1 MIMGREI
8 RFGSRESDLAVIQ
21 ARLVMEGIAR
31 VHPELRLTLITMKT
45 RGDLHPEIPLE
56 DNGDPER
63 NQGKALFTGVL
74 EEALLRGE
82 VDLCV
87 HSLKDMAEKVNPDL
101 PVAALTKRGDPRD
114 MLVLPRTEPFS
125 TEPLSQNLPRIFSA
139 LRAGS
144 LPVGCGSA
152 RRRIQLLLL
161 APGLLTAPIRGNVPT
176 RLAKM
181 DGGAY
186 GALVL
191 AAAGLERLGI
201 RDRPGY
207 IFPAREMIP
216 AAGQG
221 TLALQG
227 RRGEDYAFLEA
238 VRDPVTEEE
247 AGTERALI
255 QALEGGC
262 GSPAAAYARIE
273 GNEISILGMYA
284 ADLTAPPV
292 RDEIAGDREQGP
304 RLAETLARRLREK
317 ENTR

>member
-1 MIMGREI
+1 MIVGREI

-63 NQGKALFTGVL
+63 NRGKDLFTGAL

-82 VDLCV
+82 IDLCV
-87 HSLKDMAEKVNPDL
+87 HSLKDMAERVNPDL

-114 MLVLPRTEPFS
+114 MLILPRTEPL
-125 TEPLSQNLPRIFSA
+125 PQDLPRIFSA

-144 LPVGCGSA
+144 LPIGCGSA

-161 APGLLTAPIRGNVPT
+161 APGLAAAPIRGNVPT

-207 IFPAREMIP
+207 IFPVREMIP

-227 RRGEDYAFLEA
+227 RRGEDYAFLGA

-247 AGTERALI
+247 AGMERALI
-255 QALEGGC
+255 RALEAGC
-262 GSPAAAYARIE
+262 GSPAAAYAHIE

-292 RDEIAGDREQGP
+292 RDEIAGDRGQGL

-317 ENTR
+317 ENNR

>member
-1 MIMGREI
+1 MTPRREI

-21 ARLVMEGIAR
+21 ARLVMDAIAR
-31 VHPELRLTLITMKT
+31 RHPEISLRLVTMKT
-45 RGDLHPEIPLE
+45 RGDLYPEIPLE

-63 NQGKALFTGVL
+63 NRGKTLFTGAL
-74 EEALLRGE
+74 EEALVRGA

-87 HSLKDMAEKVNPDL
+87 HSLKDMAEKENPDL
-101 PVAALTKRGDPRD
+101 PIAALAKRGDPRD
-114 MLVLPRTEPFS
+114 MLVL
-125 TEPLSQNLPRIFSA
+125 SQKGPVLRDLPRILSV
-139 LRAGS
+139 LKAGS

-152 RRRIQLLLL
+152 RRRIQLLLR
-161 APGLLTAPIRGNVPT
+161 APGLAVAPVRGNVPG

-186 GALVL
+186 GALIL
-191 AAAGLERLGI
+191 AAAGLERLGLA
-201 RDRPGY
+201 DRPGY
-207 IFPAREMIP
+207 IFPVREMIP

-221 TLALQG
+221 VLAIQG
-227 RRGEDYAFLEA
+227 RRGESCAFLDA

-255 QALEGGC
+255 RALDGGC

-284 ADLTAPPV
+284 ADPGAPPV
-292 RDEIAGDREQGP
+292 RDEIAGDRAEGL
-304 RLAETLARRLREK
+304 RLAETLARRLLRK
-317 ENTR
+317 DRNR

>member
-1 MIMGREI
+1 MIVGREI

-21 ARLVMEGIAR
+21 ARFVMDRIAR
-31 VHPELRLTLITMKT
+31 NHPEISLRLVTMKT

-63 NQGKALFTGVL
+63 NRGKTLFTGAL
-74 EEALLRGE
+74 EEALARGA

-87 HSLKDMAEKVNPDL
+87 HSLKDMAERENPDL
-101 PVAALTKRGDPRD
+101 PIAALAKRGDPRD
-114 MLVLPRTEPFS
+114 MLVLPRRGPDLQS
-125 TEPLSQNLPRIFSA
+125 LLSQGLPRILSV
-139 LRAGS
+139 LKAGS

-152 RRRIQLLLL
+152 RRRIQLLLR
-161 APGLLTAPIRGNVPT
+161 APGLAVAPIRGNVPG
-176 RLAKM
+176 RLVKM

-186 GALVL
+186 GALIL
-191 AAAGLERLGI
+191 AAAGLERLGLA
-201 RDRPGY
+201 DRPGY
-207 IFPAREMIP
+207 IFPVREMIP

-221 TLALQG
+221 VLALQG
-227 RRGEDYAFLEA
+227 RRGEGYEFLDA

-255 QALEGGC
+255 RALGGGC

-284 ADLTAPPV
+284 ADPGAPPV
-292 RDEIAGDREQGP
+292 RDEIAGDRAGRL
-304 RLAETLARRLREK
+304 RLAEILARRLLGREGS
-317 ENTR
+317 R